1 MCFIPR
7 IASIVKGASS
17 IIPDKVLMI
26 PMAEYVRTPVM
37 MITATFDDKHLARV
51 GSGVPL

>member
-1 MCFIPR
+1 MIPR

-26 PMAEYVRTPVM
+26 PMAEYVRTPM
-37 MITATFDDKHLARV
+37 MIITATFDDKHLARV